1 MNLKWQEAGSDSM
14 FCGEALNEVVRRHG
28 PFDDANSEQL
38 EIIRRHL
45 SLDSDL
51 IYNELPSAYRVY
63 RGRSFADTTFQS
75 YRRQLGSN
83 QRDGGLCEEIGPEVF
98 SADSKLVEARMLRKI
113 CGDCLAQEACLE
125 TVLEESVNA
134 QPSGIVAGL
143 SRAERIALRY
153 KRRREADS

>member
-1 MNLKWQEAGSDSM
+1 MTSNWQEAGGNSVSW
-14 FCGEALNEVVRRHG
+14 GEALNDVVQRLG
-28 PFDDANSEQL
+28 PLDDANAKQL
-38 EIIRRHL
+38 ELIHQHL
-45 SLDSDL
+45 FPDRDFT
-51 IYNELPSAYRVY
+51 YDELPSDYRVY
-63 RGRSFADTTFQS
+63 KGRSFADTTFQS
-75 YRRQLGSN
+75 YRRQLGPN
-83 QRDGGLCEEIGPEVF
+83 QRDGGLCEEIGPEIF